1 MAGLKG
7 LWRRDHA
14 RFRSFKS
21 GSARAYLGN
30 DRSQVLRIP
39 SSALRQ
45 SEPITV
51 GEHAV
56 ADAWPEN
63 AIGNSRGLWPAS
75 YIRVRT
81 RWRWRD
87 IR

>member
-14 RFRSFKS
+14 RFRPFKS

-51 GEHAV
+51 GAHAV
-56 ADAWPEN
+56 ADA
-63 AIGNSRGLWPAS
+63 
-75 YIRVRT
+75 
-81 RWRWRD
+81 
-87 IR
+87 